1 MSGLIYACLDGFK
14 RYFDF
19 SGRSTRSEFWYF
31 MLLFLALYGVVAI
44 VDQFV
49 VSSTLDIRTLPLGQY
64 LPLGFV
70 DPEVRVLVLMY
81 RPLMAI
87 PTISVTV
94 RRLHDIG
101 KSGWWCVLWLFPAP
115 ILGWLVLIPL
125 LCKPS
130 RA

>member
-1 MSGLIYACLDGFK
+1 
-14 RYFDF
+14 
-19 SGRSTRSEFWYF
+19 
-31 MLLFLALYGVVAI
+31 MLLFLVLYGVVAI

-70 DPEVRVLVLMY
+70 DPEVGLLVLMY

-101 KSGWWCVLWLFPAP
+101 KSGWWCVLWLFPVP

-130 RA
+130 RP